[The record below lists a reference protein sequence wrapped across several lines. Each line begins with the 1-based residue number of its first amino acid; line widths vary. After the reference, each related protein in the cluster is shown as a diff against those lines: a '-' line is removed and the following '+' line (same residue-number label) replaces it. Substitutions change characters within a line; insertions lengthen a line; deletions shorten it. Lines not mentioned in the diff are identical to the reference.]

1 MADAGQEIIRIVHH
15 RMVTEIPTVIRECL
29 GKLSEE
35 QLWWR
40 PNAESNA
47 VGNLVIHLCGAT
59 RHFLG
64 RGVGGSDYVRDRD
77 REFAERGPVATAALL
92 TLLEG
97 TVAEA
102 DRVLTGLTPA
112 RLFETT
118 RNVEPQ
124 MTVLACLMRMSHH
137 WAYHGGQVV
146 TITKSLH
153 EGGLGDVYRRT
164 MVK

>member
-1 MADAGQEIIRIVHH
+1 MPDAGQEIIRVAHH
-15 RMVTEIPTVIRECL
+15 RLVSELPAVIRECL
-29 GKLSEE
+29 GKLSQE
-35 QLWWR
+35 QVWWR
-40 PNAESNA
+40 ANPESNA

-64 RGVGGSDYVRDRD
+64 RGVGGTDYVRDRD
-77 REFAERGPVATAALL
+77 REFAEQGPIATPALL

-97 TVAEA
+97 TVAES
-102 DRVLTGLTPA
+102 DRVLTGLSPA

-118 RNVEPQ
+118 RNVEPA

-137 WAYHGGQVV
+137 WAYHGGQIV
-146 TITKSLH
+146 TITKTLH
-153 EGGLGDVYRRT
+153 GGGLNDLYRRA